1 VEDSFA
7 ETSQEAVRCPM
18 LNELLSMHGLLL
30 EESRRRAA
38 GQKSEARY
46 EMLVE
51 STDDELSLRGRSL
64 LF

>member
-1 VEDSFA
+1 
-7 ETSQEAVRCPM
+7 M